1 MAQHSVQMNPK
12 IVQYQLIHHFL
23 GDIILIANTFHLVS
37 NHDLP
42 KSYFYRLPLIFFLNL
57 FVKKESDL
65 CCHSLNT
72 RGQKCLP

>member
-23 GDIILIANTFHLVS
+23 GEIILIASIFHLVS
-37 NHDLP
+37 NHDVP
-42 KSYFYRLPLIFFLNL
+42 KSYFYRLSLIFFLKL

-65 CCHSLNT
+65 LSFF
-72 RGQKCLP
+72 KY